1 MSGQYIAALV
11 FALMALPAFV
21 FANWL
26 RDGRLPLAGGGEGL
40 TERDRRALDSR
51 LARMMRMAGVATLA
65 TGGGLALWG
74 DDERRVLLLVA
85 VMVLVVNGLA
95 AAMLVAVR
103 RARHASRMRR

>member
-11 FALMALPAFV
+11 FALTALPAFV

-26 RDGRLPLAGGGEGL
+26 RDGRLPLAGGSDGL
-40 TERDRRALDSR
+40 TERERRALDSR
-51 LARMMRMAGVATLA
+51 LARLMRMVGMAILA

-74 DDERRVLLLVA
+74 GDERRVLLLVA
-85 VMVLVVNGLA
+85 AMVLVVNALA

-103 RARHASRMRR
+103 HARRAGGTRG